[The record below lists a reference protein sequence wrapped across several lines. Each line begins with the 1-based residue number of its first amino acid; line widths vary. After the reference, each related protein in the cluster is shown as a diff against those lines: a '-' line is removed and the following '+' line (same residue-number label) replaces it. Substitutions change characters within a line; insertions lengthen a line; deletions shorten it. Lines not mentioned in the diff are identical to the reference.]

1 MGGLIV
7 LNVLTW
13 GLYFHTRFD
22 YTVFDKRTKI
32 LISYCHIV
40 SGYESPGCDGR
51 WRYERNC

>member
-7 LNVLTW
+7 FNVLTW